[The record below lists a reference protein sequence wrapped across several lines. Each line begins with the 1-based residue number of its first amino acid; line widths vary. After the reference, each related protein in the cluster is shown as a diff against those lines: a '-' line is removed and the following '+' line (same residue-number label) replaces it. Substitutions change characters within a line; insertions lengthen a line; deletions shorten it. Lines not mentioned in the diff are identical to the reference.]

1 MKYRFQVS
9 ERNQSNPSLLPIK
22 RTRRFR
28 LKGATTLRKL
38 QEEEKIRLSL
48 LFELGELPEGEP
60 VPKPKK
66 QRKPRKKREKKH
78 LLRRVRRGW
87 ASLLA
92 RLAIISAHLRKRLTQ
107 KRRNTLPIF
116 AGALCAALLVTAVS
130 SLGVLFHLFGGYHSH
145 YDAWIVPNF
154 VGEDPAAVLQRE
166 AEEHGE
172 ELPWNFIIQYAD
184 HDEIASGR
192 VISQSPAAGV
202 TRRIYRTTEFCN
214 ITLTVSRGRPSYELP
229 DLAGKSERDARLAL
243 SNHGISITVRE
254 IENESTPKGTVLG
267 TIPSA
272 GTMLRKGDGVVLQI
286 SKGASFSTVAVPS
299 LLGLTEAQAST
310 LLRAKGLSVGQ
321 VSYASSSRPAG
332 TVIGQTPTASDEVR
346 EGTAVSYTVSLGQNS
361 LRTVPN
367 LCGLSYADAV
377 ARLRDVGLV
386 VGSLYS
392 VEHAAPSGTVI
403 EQTPVAGTPITSSTV
418 SVDLYLSS

>member
-9 ERNQSNPSLLPIK
+9 ERNQNNPSLLPIK

-28 LKGATTLRKL
+28 LKGAATLRTV
-38 QEEEKIRLSL
+38 QAEKIRLAS
-48 LFELGELPEGEP
+48 LFEIGELPEGEP

-66 QRKPRKKREKKH
+66 QRKPRIKREKKH
-78 LLRRVRRGW
+78 FLRRTW
-87 ASLLA
+87 ASLSA
-92 RLAIISAHLRKRLTQ
+92 RASTISAHLRKRLTK
-107 KRRNTLPIF
+107 KRQNTLPIF
-116 AGALCAALLVTAVS
+116 AGALCAALLLTVLAS
-130 SLGVLFHLFGGYHSH
+130 GSVLFHLFGGYHSH

-166 AEEHGE
+166 SEEHGE

-202 TRRIYRTTEFCN
+202 TRRIYRNTEFCN

-229 DLAGKSERDARLAL
+229 DLTGKSERDARLAL
-243 SNHGISITVRE
+243 SNHGIAITVHE
-254 IENESTPKGTVLG
+254 TENESTPKGTVLG

-272 GTMLRKGDGVVLQI
+272 GTLLRKGDGVVLQI

-310 LLRAKGLSVGQ
+310 LLRAKGLAVGK

-332 TVIGQTPTASDEVR
+332 TVIGQAPTASDEVR

-377 ARLRDVGLV
+377 ARLREVGLV

-392 VEHAAPSGTVI
+392 LPSAAPRGTVI
-403 EQTPVAGTPITSSTV
+403 EQSPPAGTPITSSTV
-418 SVDLYLSS
+418 SVDLYLSN